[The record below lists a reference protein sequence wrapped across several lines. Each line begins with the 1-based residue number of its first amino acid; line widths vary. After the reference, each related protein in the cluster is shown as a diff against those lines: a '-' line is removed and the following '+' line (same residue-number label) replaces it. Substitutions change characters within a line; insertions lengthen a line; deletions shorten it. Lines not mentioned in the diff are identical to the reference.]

1 MPADDQRLTQ
11 IEIIPIRDY
20 VDVRFKDIDAML
32 KVRDYIDHRIEHVTT
47 QIVQSKEAKS
57 ELFLA
62 EVRRIDARLDGLL
75 SLMSSNF
82 SAVEKATVI
91 LTSKTEA
98 QFLAVAGTQLLAK
111 DALQQQFQAIK
122 DATSTATDALDKR
135 LESMNEFRAQMN
147 DWAGKFITRPDV
159 ESANKYLGDRVASC
173 ENSIGMCI
181 TRTEMQTQQS
191 SMSERVSSLEKF
203 SNNMQGRMWVI
214 AAVVVIMEVAM
225 RFIGAK

>member
-1 MPADDQRLTQ
+1 MADDTRLTQ

-20 VDVRFKDIDAML
+20 VDSRIDDVDAML
-32 KVRDYIDHRIEHVTT
+32 KVRDYIDARITQVTSE
-47 QIVQSKEAKS
+47 ISQSKDAKN

-122 DATSTATDALDKR
+122 DSTTTATAALDKR
-135 LESMNEFRAQMN
+135 LEGMNEFRAQMN

-159 ESANKYLGDRVASC
+159 ESANQYLGDRITKTESGLSA
-173 ENSIGMCI
+173 CI
-181 TRTEMQTQQS
+181 TRTELMIQTTT
-191 SMSERVSSLEKF
+191 MGERVSSLEKF

-214 AAVVVIMEVAM
+214 AAVVVVMEVAL
-225 RFIGAK
+225 RFLGH